1 MTSQA
6 LPMNLRKGRWCWEAE
21 QCSRKKGDW
30 EVLQTVLGN
39 AKFNC
44 LVTRKKLSLLS
55 AVIRCTS
62 KEINNLTSIIKV
74 NKLELF

>member
-21 QCSRKKGDW
+21 QCSRKKGDL
-30 EVLQTVLGN
+30 EVLQWN

-62 KEINNLTSIIKV
+62 KEINNLTSIKKV

>member
-21 QCSRKKGDW
+21 QCSRKKGDL
-30 EVLQTVLGN
+30 EVFQWN

-44 LVTRKKLSLLS
+44 LVTRKKLLLLS